1 MNRLVERIV
10 LLTVFL
16 LCLAASSCTAYGGT
30 YVGYGYGPG
39 YSGDYYGDVFYS
51 APMDNYGYGFYGHP

>member
-16 LCLAASSCTAYGGT
+16 VCLAASSCTFSGGT

-39 YSGDYYGDVFYS
+39 YGSDYYGDVFYS
-51 APMDNYGYGFYGHP
+51 SPMDNYGYGFYGHP